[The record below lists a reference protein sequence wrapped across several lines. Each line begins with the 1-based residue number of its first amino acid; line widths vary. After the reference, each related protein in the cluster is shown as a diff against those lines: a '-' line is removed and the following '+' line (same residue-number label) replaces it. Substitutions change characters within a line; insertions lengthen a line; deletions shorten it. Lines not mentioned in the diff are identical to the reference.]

1 MNIRECSPDDLDT
14 IIQYTLALHRH
25 ENETDLQPHPNLSD
39 NLKKWLEAEI
49 FSNNSLILI
58 AEIDNKPVGFIC
70 AATVIND
77 NGLIAQPLKGVIQ
90 LLWIEP
96 AYRKQKLA
104 NELVKMVELCLQ
116 ESGVTYVECS
126 FVEGNSM
133 AKNFWSEQGYQIAAL
148 TCRKFL
154 KNDI

>member
-1 MNIRECSPDDLDT
+1 MNIRECTPDDLDT
-14 IIQYTLALHRH
+14 VTQYTLALHYH
-25 ENETDLQPHPNLSD
+25 ENETGIQPHPDLTD
-39 NLKKWLEAEI
+39 NLKRWLEAEI

-58 AEIDNKPVGFIC
+58 AEIDNKPIGFIC

-96 AYRKQKLA
+96 VYRKKKA
-104 NELVKMVELCLQ
+104 AEELVKMVEICLQ
-116 ESGVTYVECS
+116 ETGVTYVECS

-133 AKNFWSEQGYQIAAL
+133 AKNFWGNQGYQVSSM

-154 KNDI
+154 T